1 MREFA
6 VQHHKCGS
14 CGFTARHMTW
24 EFPFLPYGKYDR
36 DRNGQPLEVAGVKIY
51 REEGELIVE
60 APGEGKW
67 ALCST
72 SASAHLTFYWICRP
86 FVVEADNPCDSD
98 FMEDISS

>member
-6 VQHHKCGS
+6 VRHFKCES
-14 CGFTARHMTW
+14 CGFAAKHMTW
-24 EFPFLPYGKYDR
+24 EFPFLPYGMTKPR
-36 DRNGQPLEVAGVKIY
+36 ELANGVKIY
-51 REEGELIVE
+51 TEDGELIVE

-72 SASAHLTFYWICRP
+72 YHPGGASFYWVCRP
-86 FVVEADNPCDSD
+86 FAVKADDPCDSD